1 MAKKK
6 GNGLAVVKF
15 IFKALWFIL
24 QIPFYFVTGVV
35 SDVVGLFVK
44 LAKVTRTKTKE
55 LGIERKRGIMKI

>member
-44 LAKVTRTKTKE
+44 LAKGTRTKTKE
-55 LGIERKRGIMKI
+55 LGIERKRGIM